1 MSNIDYSSVINN
13 AITYFNDT
21 QDALSSLDAKRL
33 DGITV
38 LPLSSAS
45 YIPASE
51 FSSII
56 TNQLQLK
63 ASESYDI
70 SAVQTLS
77 GGYYSIDKDFSAVK
91 TARVKQGT
99 LLDLTGAYNSDTTIY
114 TISGGV
120 SDSGWVPLTN
130 QTLSINHA
138 TYTISGGSI
147 SVNTSGYAQAGEIVE
162 NITEGSATIL
172 PTATIT
178 SSILQDSG
186 TTGDYEIDIDPT
198 SSISTFSAGYFGSS
212 DSIAISSPSTIKKYV
227 KASTF
232 TTEANSAGTT
242 ATNTLTPAQMLS
254 ISTGYSNTAK
264 VIKVNSDGTA
274 LAENILSGKTAWV
287 NNSNIVG
294 SMTNRSSASAIAI
307 DSSNFSGTSLIDL
320 SYIIPQGYYDGATSI
335 SGSYS
340 IGSATLTA
348 IEPTLAQYDG
358 DTELESTN
366 NIISKTAPAE
376 GISYYHFNIS
386 SNANVSTGYI
396 ASGTASSDSTVY
408 YLPKATFSYI
418 TDSNSNQIISCSQPG
433 YITTGDFAVTGTLD
447 FAAITLTPTASSGS
461 IFLSTVPAGE
471 YYTINANHSI
481 TSAGYVNSE
490 TTFTDETKYLLKG
503 SLSTLTELPE
513 GTTEDSNKVAYA
525 GYVKVKSGYYETDA
539 YIGADISAGSIKNTN
554 NSLTISSLSV
564 STTADGNGNYPV
576 TGTTSISITPEVVSA
591 GFISETVGTKSSATI
606 TGNISA
612 TVPGTNLVAG
622 IGSAALTINS
632 TSAVSAGEK
641 ALLSSSAS
649 GTYVIVNST
658 GSGNVS
664 VETAGYIQTG
674 SATSSSVTATG
685 YIPALVSPAI
695 TVSSSSVSFLVGTA
709 TTYDETGVMTAGSKN
724 NSETTSVTESEV
736 SQTDNKYVI
745 GDISVNKV
753 NGTASASIQTDSTGS
768 TVDSY
773 VQSLYKC
780 LIGAD
785 YTPRAAD

>member
-186 TTGDYEIDIDPT
+186 TTGDYEINIDPT

-780 LIGAD
+780 LIGTD